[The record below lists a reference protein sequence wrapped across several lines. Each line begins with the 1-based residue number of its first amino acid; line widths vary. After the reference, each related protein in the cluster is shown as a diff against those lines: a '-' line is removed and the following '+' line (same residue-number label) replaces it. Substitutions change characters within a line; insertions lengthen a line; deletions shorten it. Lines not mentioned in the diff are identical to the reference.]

1 MFRKCSFAFFDLSRA
16 FHRGASVL
24 DAGLCTLASSPV
36 PTRAFSLCCIILQTC
51 NIMVPTRVLLTA
63 LLLFASG
70 PGHMIAGFTL
80 VARPSSLARTTTKM
94 KTTGHRRSSPAL
106 FEKKQELDDG
116 VVELVDSSTEEQ
128 STKKEGGAAVP
139 NNPLFISQGEIDP
152 ETLNPDLSDPKQ
164 ARVIIYI
171 IISLIPVLFLIPL
184 MLGSRELIPLDAVPP
199 VQM

>member
-1 MFRKCSFAFFDLSRA
+1 
-16 FHRGASVL
+16 
-24 DAGLCTLASSPV
+24 
-36 PTRAFSLCCIILQTC
+36 
-51 NIMVPTRVLLTA
+51 MVPTSVLLTA
-63 LLLFASG
+63 LLLLASG

-80 VARPSSLARTTTKM
+80 SSSLVRTT
-94 KTTGHRRSSPAL
+94 TTGHRCSTSPAL

-116 VVELVDSSTEEQ
+116 VVELVDSSMEEHG
-128 STKKEGGAAVP
+128 TKKEGGAAVP